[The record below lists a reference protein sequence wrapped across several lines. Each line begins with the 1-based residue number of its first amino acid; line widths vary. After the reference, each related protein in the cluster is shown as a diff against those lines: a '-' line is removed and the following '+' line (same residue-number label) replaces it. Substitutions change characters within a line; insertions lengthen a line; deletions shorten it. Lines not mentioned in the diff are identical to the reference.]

1 MGKYVYRID
10 KQINFKA
17 INDYT
22 FRAKRWFPDM
32 FPHKTLIEKTKNTLS
47 DEGIYRIC
55 FFANFSLANEYV
67 NYLRTK
73 SLLFRCLKSSI
84 VQAGFHESWD
94 DGFAIGDAYL
104 FWCKEYLN
112 EKNERFSMANLPF
125 NDIQI
130 FHEKKWI
137 DLNQYIQ
144 HAQ

>member
-73 SLLFRCLKSSI
+73 SGGVLKSMLTSDI
-84 VQAGFHESWD
+84 
-94 DGFAIGDAYL
+94 AIIDIE
-104 FWCKEYLN
+104 EY
-112 EKNERFSMANLPF
+112 
-125 NDIQI
+125 QI
-130 FHEKKWI
+130 KHLKVVIK
-137 DLNQYIQ
+137 LL
-144 HAQ
+144 